1 MPSHT
6 LGKTKEGGRREED
19 EGGGGKKSE
28 WGGNGEGSGM
38 QEDTRERKINSE
50 KE

>member
-6 LGKTKEGGRREED
+6 LGKKKEGGRREED
-19 EGGGGKKSE
+19 GRGRREKRE

-38 QEDTRERKINSE
+38 QEDR
-50 KE
+50 